1 MALINSPPNT
11 PVDVIE
17 PHQTMVQENGQLKT
31 KTSYVLKISQSW
43 LNLFNQMFRI
53 CSGVTQSGATAQR
66 PTSEL
71 WVGRPYFDTTL
82 GYQINYDG
90 TNWVDGSGNTV

>member
-1 MALINSPPNT
+1 MALINPPPNT
-11 PVDVIE
+11 PVDVLVPE
-17 PHQTMVQENGQLKT
+17 ESMVQEGGSIK
-31 KTSYVLKISQSW
+31 KKISYVLKISQAW
-43 LNLFNQMFRI
+43 LNLFNQVFRI
-53 CSGVTQSGATAQR
+53 CSAVTQSGTTAQR